1 MRAGPND
8 TSQALGEFFF
18 IVSLFLYNKIC
29 LLLEET
35 INYFLHSD
43 RSRREQ
49 GLAQMTCL
57 TSFWP

>member
-18 IVSLFLYNKIC
+18 IASLFLYNKTC

-35 INYFLHSD
+35 INYFLHVG
-43 RSRREQ
+43 RSCRER

-57 TSFWP
+57 MSFQP